1 MRAVHKAMHE
11 TGAAA
16 DSRILRAIRLFEQRL
31 DETVLIADVAAELG
45 LSLHHFHRLFLS
57 QTGETPAGYVR
68 RMRLI
73 SAGIRLRWT
82 PDPTITIA
90 QDSGFRSRTAFVN
103 AFKAFHGAAPS
114 AYRRAFLA
122 AGREVAASGA
132 GQRIALREIES
143 FRLIVRRYVGDLDN
157 VPDYWA
163 DFMAALPRTAISGKP
178 LYLGLMFEDPRT
190 TPAGKARY
198 DCAMTVPAGPD
209 WSPGSATMDGLD
221 IIETRPG
228 RYACM
233 SFSGPPGDIAAAYD
247 ELGACLRQKR
257 YPLTNDPAI
266 ELHHMPRHLQP
277 DDRREFT
284 IMLPIH

>member
-1 MRAVHKAMHE
+1 MTLSSAP
-11 TGAAA
+11 
-16 DSRILRAIRLFEQRL
+16 DSRVLRAIRLFEQRL
-31 DETVLIADVAAELG
+31 DDSFPIAAIAAELG
-45 LSLHHFHRLFLS
+45 LSLHHFHRLFLG

-82 PDPTITIA
+82 PDPTISIG

-103 AFKAFHGAAPS
+103 AFKAFHGAPPS
-114 AYRRAFLA
+114 VYRRTFLA
-122 AGREVAASGA
+122 AGHDVAAPGT
-132 GQRIALREIES
+132 GRRVALREIES
-143 FRLIVRRYVGDLDN
+143 FRLIVRRYVGDLDD

-163 DFMAALPRTAISGKP
+163 DFMAAVPQTAISGKP
-178 LYLGLMFEDPRT
+178 LFLGLMFEDPRT

-198 DCAMTVPAGPD
+198 DCAMTVPAGPA
-209 WSPGSATMDGLD
+209 WSPGSPTIDGMD

-233 SFSGPPGDIAAAYD
+233 SFSGPPRDIAAAYD
-247 ELGACLRQKR
+247 ELGACLRRRR

-277 DDRREFT
+277 DDRRDFT